1 MYETNRKVV
10 IASLILFGVIMII
23 FIAVPVSI
31 HNNINNSR
39 KALTNNT
46 KDTYINLSV
55 TELVNKWKNSQQW
68 NIVNIL
74 YGIKL
79 IKVVN
84 DALQTTYPKNSWA
97 PSGPING
104 GFQFYASP
112 AVFPS
117 KKVKFQYKVMFPEK
131 FNWVKGGKLAGIWMG
146 NIGAN
151 GGNHIADGASFRV
164 MWRAEGALEA
174 YVYTPTNQSPDFMN
188 ATKSISNNE
197 YGLSVWRGSA
207 YAIAGEWTNI
217 TITAVMNSSN
227 GTSDGIIGLTV
238 NNVALSFNKFNWG
251 SNAFNIEGLMMH
263 TFFGGSDASWAT
275 PTEQAV
281 LFKDFVVDTS
291 FQL

>member
-1 MYETNRKVV
+1 MCRTKRQVV
-10 IASLILFGVIMII
+10 IASSISFGVILII

-31 HNNINNSR
+31 RNNTNSR

-46 KDTYINLSV
+46 QKTYIHLSV
-55 TELVNKWKNSQQW
+55 VELVNKWKKSQQW
-68 NIVNIL
+68 NIVDEQ

-79 IKVVN
+79 ITYVN
-84 DALQTTYPKNSWA
+84 DALKTTYLKNSWA

-117 KKVKFQYKVMFPEK
+117 KKVRFHYKVMFPEK
-131 FNWVKGGKLAGIWMG
+131 FNWVKGGKLPGIWMG

-151 GGNHIADGASFRV
+151 GGNHIANGASYRV
-164 MWRAEGALEA
+164 MWRAGGALEA

-197 YGLSVWRGSA
+197 YGLSLWRGSA
-207 YAIAGEWTNI
+207 SAIAGKWTNI
-217 TITAVMNSSN
+217 TITAVINSSN
-227 GTSDGIIGLTV
+227 STSDGVISLTV
-238 NNVALSFNKFNWG
+238 NNITSSFNKINWG
-251 SNAFNIEGLMMH
+251 SSAFNIEGLMMH
-263 TFFGGSDASWAT
+263 TFFGGSDESWAT
-275 PTEQAV
+275 PTEQVV

-291 FQL
+291 